1 MQVTQLIQLE
11 VKVIPVHS
19 NQSLTLRS
27 QLGLTMLEVLIS
39 LVLMS
44 IIGLGAAFISTK
56 TAVMH
61 RDQNIHLHTVN
72 QLRHQISLAG
82 LDSSTCTENKTIQ
95 IAGENVKVSCSL
107 VEKTFEVDIFK
118 EASQAAG
125 SRITPA
131 TDVKIR
137 YVEIENTNNDAEKV
151 ITVPIKIS
159 P

>member
-1 MQVTQLIQLE
+1 MNLD
-11 VKVIPVHS
+11 HS
-19 NQSLTLRS
+19 NQPLTLRS
-27 QLGLTMLEVLIS
+27 QRGLTMLEVLIS

-82 LDSSTCTENKTIQ
+82 VNSSECSETETIQ

-118 EASQAAG
+118 ESSQSAG

-137 YVEIENTNNDAEKV
+137 YVEIENTQNNADV

>member
-1 MQVTQLIQLE
+1 MNLD
-11 VKVIPVHS
+11 HS
-19 NQSLTLRS
+19 NHPLTLRS
-27 QLGLTMLEVLIS
+27 QRGLTMLEVLIS
-39 LVLMS
+39 LALMS

-82 LDSSTCTENKTIQ
+82 LNSSTCSENKTIQ

-118 EASQAAG
+118 EASQAVG

-131 TDVKIR
+131 TDVKIS
-137 YVEIENTNNDAEKV
+137 YVEIENAQNNADV

>member
-1 MQVTQLIQLE
+1 MNLD
-11 VKVIPVHS
+11 HS
-19 NQSLTLRS
+19 NHPLTLRS
-27 QLGLTMLEVLIS
+27 QRGLTMLEVLIS
-39 LVLMS
+39 LALMS

-61 RDQNIHLHTVN
+61 RDQNIHLHTVS
-72 QLRHQISLAG
+72 QLRHQISSAG
-82 LDSSTCTENKTIQ
+82 LDASTCSENKMIQ

-107 VEKTFEVDIFK
+107 VEKTFQVDIFK
-118 EASQAAG
+118 EAG
-125 SRITPA
+125 SRIIPA

-137 YVEIENTNNDAEKV
+137 YVEIENAQNNADV